1 MKIYVYV
8 MRLGLP
14 LNCTKVGCLEDTP
27 ENSVTLY
34 VDNLRLTLWMRY
46 KSKTQPTSEP
56 QSVKVQN
63 QTEISVILEKSND
76 LNLSKGKVNTGEQTC
91 PSTLAN
97 STTTRLKD
105 LAS

>member
-34 VDNLRLTLWMRY
+34 ADNLRLTLWMRY

-63 QTEISVILEKSND
+63 QTEISVILEKMVSFFQNYSD
-76 LNLSKGKVNTGEQTC
+76 LL
-91 PSTLAN
+91 
-97 STTTRLKD
+97 
-105 LAS
+105 

>member
-1 MKIYVYV
+1 

-14 LNCTKVGCLEDTP
+14 LNCTKVGCLKETP

-34 VDNLRLTLWMRY
+34 LYILRLTLWTRY

-63 QTEISVILEKSND
+63 QTISKPEISLILEKKADESN
-76 LNLSKGKVNTGEQTC
+76 
-91 PSTLAN
+91 
-97 STTTRLKD
+97 
-105 LAS
+105 